1 MLTYDMEKREGI
13 PLYQHLYHCIRK
25 DIDTGVIKPDER
37 LPSKR
42 TLALHLQISVMTV
55 QNAYAQL
62 LAEGYLYTKERRGY
76 FVSRLEQTPDL
87 RRSKDRKETVPEKNE
102 AEHPSYFADFCDN
115 SVRPELFPFSVWS
128 SQMREVLSEGGGE
141 LLRRMPQAGV
151 YDLREAI
158 AEYLHR
164 FRGMSVSPEQIFI
177 GAGTEYLYILLVQF
191 FGRNK
196 IYAVEDPGYKK
207 IKQTYESV
215 GAVCRAIPLDG
226 EGISMSC
233 LGSAGAEI
241 VHISPSHHFPTG
253 IVTPIK
259 RRRELLRWAAGQSG
273 RYIIEDDYDSEFRF
287 TGRVLPTMQSIDTCD
302 TVIYMNTFCKTIS
315 PALRISYMVL
325 PPTLAQEFRSKFGQL
340 SCTVSSLEQYTLAKF
355 IQKGH
360 FERHINRMRKAYKD
374 RRDAI
379 LRVIFEGPL
388 GNKVFVREEHAGL
401 HFTMKVKTSLDD
413 QELVR
418 RAYENGIKISCL
430 SQYCD
435 SQESTESSVCIIN
448 YSGVRTE
455 DAEKAMHILSKIL

>member
-1 MLTYDMEKREGI
+1 MLTYDMEKREGRA
-13 PLYQHLYHCIRK
+13 LYLHLYRCIRN
-25 DIDTGVIKPDER
+25 DIETGVIKPDER

-42 TLALHLQISVMTV
+42 TLALHLQISVVTV

-76 FVSRLEQTPDL
+76 FVSRLERTPDI
-87 RRSKDRKETVPEKNE
+87 RRSKKGKETAAEKDE
-102 AEHPSYFADFCDN
+102 VKSPACFADFCDN
-115 SVRPELFPFSVWS
+115 SARPELFPFSVWS
-128 SQMREVLSEGGGE
+128 SQMREVLSEGRAD
-141 LLRRMPQAGV
+141 LLGRMPQAGV
-151 YDLREAI
+151 YDLRAAI

-164 FRGMSVSPEQIFI
+164 FRGMSVSPEQIII

-196 IYAVEDPGYKK
+196 IYAVEDPGYQK

-215 GAVCRAIPLDG
+215 GAVCQPVPLDG
-226 EGISMSC
+226 EGISMSG
-233 LGSAGAEI
+233 LRSVGAEI

-259 RRRELLRWAAGQSG
+259 RRRELLMWAADQSG

-302 TVIYMNTFCKTIS
+302 AVIYMNTFSKTIS

-325 PPTLAQEFRSKFGQL
+325 PPMLAQKFRSKFGHL

-379 LRVIFEGPL
+379 LRVISEGPL
-388 GNKVFVREEHAGL
+388 GNRVLVREEHAGL

-413 QELVR
+413 RELVR

-435 SQESTESSVCIIN
+435 RQESTETSVCIIN

-455 DAEKAMHILSKIL
+455 DAEKAMHVLSRIL